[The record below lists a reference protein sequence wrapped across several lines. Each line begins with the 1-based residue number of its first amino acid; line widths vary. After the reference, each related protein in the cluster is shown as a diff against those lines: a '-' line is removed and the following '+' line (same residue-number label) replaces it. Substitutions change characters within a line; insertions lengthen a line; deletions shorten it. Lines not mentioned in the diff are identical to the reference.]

1 MAIPTWKVPSA
12 PSAGMDTPPSERLT
26 RFTTFM
32 SGLLPFSK
40 KILGAGE
47 SPLCKSLVQK
57 SLFSP
62 SDDDK
67 ADSTLVSQ
75 QKSRILI
82 PAKIEKVSVA
92 ATEAAQN
99 LSNSKSEDALSENV
113 SIVAQTAAITSP
125 VPSAADI
132 LGIREPRISAQ
143 GVPFC
148 EGGDVH
154 LSQENSN
161 SGAEQVP
168 VCSMVDGQVT
178 QSVKLGF
185 VAPDSTAP
193 QYAVSVDF
201 SHVKIENGASAY
213 DRLDMVQQS
222 VTAESYP
229 SMLREEFL
237 GGIEPGWSEAL
248 QCGTNLVREKIEHS
262 LLSTCEDTLGQHEEL
277 RSGLEGSAGE
287 DDKGWLKVKP
297 ELPDL
302 KSHCNMDD
310 EANLDIFGPKV
321 ITNSVKSS
329 VKGRKDVQP
338 ELTELKTQK
347 VMDAVADIDR
357 FQSNII
363 SSEKPSFRGR
373 KDDPILAYTCHW
385 CRHKAVQEE
394 LVECCRCPIRFCGMC
409 LSNRNGEDI
418 IKEKENGALWV
429 CPKCRGGCGPGCD
442 NW

>member
-12 PSAGMDTPPSERLT
+12 PSAGMDTPPSERLP

-47 SPLCKSLVQK
+47 SLLCKSLVQK

-62 SDDDK
+62 SDDEK
-67 ADSTLVSQ
+67 AESTLVSQ
-75 QKSRILI
+75 QKPQILI
-82 PAKIEKVSVA
+82 PVKIEKVSVA
-92 ATEAAQN
+92 ATIAAQN
-99 LSNSKSEDALSENV
+99 LSNSKNEDALPEND

-132 LGIREPRISAQ
+132 LGLREPWTSAQ
-143 GVPFC
+143 GVTFF

-154 LSQENSN
+154 LSQKNSN

-168 VCSMVDGQVT
+168 VSSMVDGQVT

-185 VAPDSTAP
+185 VASDSTAP
-193 QYAVSVDF
+193 QSAVSVDF
-201 SHVKIENGASAY
+201 SHVKTENGAFAY

-222 VTAESYP
+222 VTAESNP
-229 SMLREEFL
+229 SMLHEESL
-237 GGIEPGWSEAL
+237 GGIEAGWSGAL
-248 QCGTNLVREKIEHS
+248 QYGTNLVRGKNEHS

-277 RSGLEGSAGE
+277 RSGLEGSVGE

-302 KSHCNMDD
+302 KTHCDMDD
-310 EANLDIFGPKV
+310 EAYLDLFGPKA
-321 ITNSVKSS
+321 ITNSMKSS

-347 VMDAVADIDR
+347 VMDTVADIDR
-357 FQSNII
+357 FGPNII

-373 KDDPILAYTCHW
+373 KDDPMLAYTCHW
-385 CRHKAVQEE
+385 CQLKAVQE

-418 IKEKENGALWV
+418 KNEKENGALWV